1 MEGGGFGFP
10 FGGDPEELLRGI
22 QEFAAQQAESVH
34 EAQREQFATL
44 TLNTAVELTAAALK
58 QVQAIGRAG
67 RAGGRA
73 PRRHARALP
82 RGGRARVARHA
93 RASCANRVRVSR
105 AVSLLDR
112 AVVTLL
118 PAVPKPVIRRISSRY
133 IAGPS
138 LDDARRVVA
147 ELNAEGKLATV
158 DVLGEEVAQASEA
171 EEIAAEYVAALDA
184 FERDDLDANVS
195 VKPTGLGL
203 KLDYDL
209 CKRNVEA
216 VIAAAEPTNRFVR
229 IDMEDS
235 STTDD
240 TLRLFRELRDE
251 GHARVG
257 PVLQASLKRTVADAA
272 SLAGASVRLC
282 KGIYVEPE
290 SIQFRDDQEVRVS
303 FVQALETL
311 LDGGCYA
318 AIATHDEW
326 LVDRALETIA
336 ERGLGPDAYEFQ
348 MLLGVRPEL
357 GDRIVADGHRL
368 RIYVPY
374 GRQWYEYSLRRL
386 QENPK
391 IAGYVAGDFGRS
403 VFGRR

>member
-1 MEGGGFGFP
+1 
-10 FGGDPEELLRGI
+10 L
-22 QEFAAQQAESVH
+22 
-34 EAQREQFATL
+34 
-44 TLNTAVELTAAALK
+44 
-58 QVQAIGRAG
+58 
-67 RAGGRA
+67 
-73 PRRHARALP
+73 
-82 RGGRARVARHA
+82 
-93 RASCANRVRVSR
+93 
-105 AVSLLDR
+105 SLLDR

-118 PAVPKPVIRRISSRY
+118 PAVPKRVVRTLSSRY
-133 IAGPS
+133 IAGAE
-138 LDDARRVVA
+138 LEDARRVVA
-147 ELNAEGKLATV
+147 ELNADGKLATV
-158 DVLGEEVAQASEA
+158 DVLGEEVADETEA
-171 EEIAAEYVAALDA
+171 AAIAAEYVAALDV

-195 VKPTGLGL
+195 IKPTGLGL
-203 KLDYDL
+203 KLGYDL

-235 STTDD
+235 STTDE

-251 GHARVG
+251 GHGRVG

-290 SIQFRDDQEVRVS
+290 SIQFQDDQAVRAN
-303 FVQALETL
+303 FVRALETL
-311 LDGGCYA
+311 LDGDCYA

-326 LVDRALETIA
+326 LVEQSLRLLRERALP
-336 ERGLGPDAYEFQ
+336 RDRYEFQ

-357 GDRIVADGHRL
+357 GDRIVADGHKL

-391 IAGYVAGDFGRS
+391 IAGYVAGDLGRS
-403 VFGRR
+403 LFRRR

>member
-1 MEGGGFGFP
+1 M
-10 FGGDPEELLRGI
+10 
-22 QEFAAQQAESVH
+22 
-34 EAQREQFATL
+34 
-44 TLNTAVELTAAALK
+44 
-58 QVQAIGRAG
+58 
-67 RAGGRA
+67 
-73 PRRHARALP
+73 
-82 RGGRARVARHA
+82 
-93 RASCANRVRVSR
+93 
-105 AVSLLDR
+105 SLLDR

-118 PAVPKPVIRRISSRY
+118 PAVPKPVIMRISSRY

-138 LDDARRVVA
+138 LDDGCRVVA
-147 ELNAEGKLATV
+147 GLNAEGKLATV
-158 DVLGEEVAQASEA
+158 DVLGEEVAKASEA

-195 VKPTGLGL
+195 VKLTGLGL
-203 KLDYDL
+203 KLDYEL
-209 CKRNVEA
+209 CKRNVET

-257 PVLQASLKRTVADAA
+257 PVLQASLRRTVADAA

-303 FVQALETL
+303 FVRALETL

-326 LVDRALETIA
+326 LVDRALDAIG
-336 ERGLGPDAYEFQ
+336 ERGLTPDAYEFQ

-357 GDRIVADGHRL
+357 GDRIVTDGHRL

-391 IAGYVAGDFGRS
+391 IAGYVAGDLGRAI
-403 VFGRR
+403 FCRR